1 MDKLFVL
8 AQTWGLISIPKYDL
22 GEAADVVR
30 EEQKHRSSLTH
41 WESSRLPLVSHG
53 VLISRHADH
62 TRPSSKT
69 SSAGPAGDDTQGL
82 SSTHF
87 GGSLKKK
94 KKLSLDFC
102 HFGSFQAEPY
112 SPKSM
117 SPSLH
122 KTLCSNYL
130 NSALPVLSE
139 VPLACVSQL
148 QVWLAC
154 RDSRNG
160 GGNREA

>member
-94 KKLSLDFC
+94 KSCLWTSATLGAFRQNPTAPNLCPRVSIRHFARTTWILPCQCCQRC
-102 HFGSFQAEPY
+102 HLLVSHSY
-112 SPKSM
+112 KS
-117 SPSLH
+117 
-122 KTLCSNYL
+122 
-130 NSALPVLSE
+130 
-139 VPLACVSQL
+139 
-148 QVWLAC
+148 
-154 RDSRNG
+154 D
-160 GGNREA
+160 